1 MNHCSAGRAAAT
13 EARALPVASKQK
25 DSTSFLR
32 CTCACLCD
40 LGMVSAKRAKPSCVC
55 GVFCAEGACKNQ
67 TTPTI
72 QLSFIWNLPF
82 CTNPILVSC
91 EEGSVPGSSTVGCRS
106 VRRVRVPANIITF
119 SPGTLP
125 DAAENAQLF
134 CTAKEIML
142 LAFVF
147 CRIDTCDTH
156 TQMYKRIFNSY

>member
-1 MNHCSAGRAAAT
+1 MFCWQGRRRRRHRSSSTACRVQTKGLDFLSSMHMCVPVRLGNGFCQTCETFLCLRSLLRRRSVQKPNHT
-13 EARALPVASKQK
+13 NY
-25 DSTSFLR
+25 STIFYLEPLFLHR
-32 CTCACLCD
+32 
-40 LGMVSAKRAKPSCVC
+40 
-55 GVFCAEGACKNQ
+55 
-67 TTPTI
+67 
-72 QLSFIWNLPF
+72 
-82 CTNPILVSC
+82 PILVSC

-106 VRRVRVPANIITF
+106 VRRVPVPANIITF

-156 TQMYKRIFNSY
+156 TAVQKNI